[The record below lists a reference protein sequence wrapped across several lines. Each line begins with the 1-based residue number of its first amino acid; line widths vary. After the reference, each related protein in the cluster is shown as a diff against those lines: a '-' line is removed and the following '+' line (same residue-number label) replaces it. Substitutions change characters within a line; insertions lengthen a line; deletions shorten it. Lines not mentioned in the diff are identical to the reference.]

1 LTELGSDTHHQP
13 LGTAHLVI
21 CGRQNLASEA
31 TVLHESVGS
40 AGNGVDNG
48 VGDGVD
54 DDLPWPMAASNMR

>member
-1 LTELGSDTHHQP
+1 
-13 LGTAHLVI
+13 
-21 CGRQNLASEA
+21 
-31 TVLHESVGS
+31 VLHESVGS